1 METFVEIINTAKVR
15 SNTNLE
21 LSGIFAN
28 KKEWEKHSFY
38 PKVGVVGVIIAEA
51 QSC

>member
-1 METFVEIINTAKVR
+1 METFVEIINAAKVR

-28 KKEWEKHSFY
+28 KKEWEKHSFTR
-38 PKVGVVGVIIAEA
+38 KLGLLV
-51 QSC
+51 

>member
-28 KKEWEKHSFY
+28 KKRMGKAFFLPASWDCWCNNS
-38 PKVGVVGVIIAEA
+38 
-51 QSC
+51 